1 MKQGLMDAFRNISW
15 DKVIG
20 AAPAISD
27 AARKLWQ
34 RVAGAPEAHSL
45 PAAAPAL
52 NPELLAAID
61 VRIGPLQQRMQAL
74 EQESRASFEVVRSM
88 AEQHTQLVNAVD
100 MLLSRTQWLLRLAVL
115 LGAAVIVLAVLLAMR
130 W

>member
-15 DKVIG
+15 DKVLG

-34 RVAGAPEAHSL
+34 RVAGASEAPSL

>member
-34 RVAGAPEAHSL
+34 RVAGAPEAPSL

-88 AEQHTQLVNAVD
+88 AEQHTQLVDAVD
-100 MLLSRTQWLLRLAVL
+100 TLLSRTQWLLRLAVL

>member
-1 MKQGLMDAFRNISW
+1 MKQGLLDAFRNLSW
-15 DKVIG
+15 DKVRG
-20 AAPAISD
+20 AAPAISE

-34 RVAGAPEAHSL
+34 RVAGTPEALSL

-52 NPELLAAID
+52 NPEMLAAID

-88 AEQHTQLVNAVD
+88 AEQHTQLVDAVD
-100 MLLSRTQWLLRLAVL
+100 ALLSRTQWLLRLAVV
-115 LGAAVIVLAVLLAMR
+115 LGFAVAALAVLLMIR

>member
-1 MKQGLMDAFRNISW
+1 MMQGLLDSFRNLSW
-15 DKVIG
+15 EKVRG
-20 AAPAISD
+20 AAPAISE

-34 RVAGAPEAHSL
+34 RVAGAPEAPSL
-45 PAAAPAL
+45 PATAPAL

-100 MLLSRTQWLLRLAVL
+100 ALLSRTQWLLRLAVV
-115 LGAAVIVLAVLLAMR
+115 LGIAVAALAVLLAMR